1 MFTYIFALFEYIHKA
16 MESEADTELYRG
28 YEWGSSV
35 SPGICQ
41 ILLVFPSVT
50 LAQCIYNINAYP
62 LVYMRTFITVITP
75 LDVRL
80 FKVVSVPL
88 EDIDC
93 GESEC
98 S

>member
-1 MFTYIFALFEYIHKA
+1 
-16 MESEADTELYRG
+16 MESNADAELYRG
-28 YEWGSSV
+28 YEWGSSG
-35 SPGICQ
+35 SPGICR

-50 LAQCIYNINAYP
+50 LAQCIYNIKAYP
-62 LVYMRTFITVITP
+62 LVYMRMFITVITP
-75 LDVRL
+75 PDVRL

-93 GESEC
+93 EERGC